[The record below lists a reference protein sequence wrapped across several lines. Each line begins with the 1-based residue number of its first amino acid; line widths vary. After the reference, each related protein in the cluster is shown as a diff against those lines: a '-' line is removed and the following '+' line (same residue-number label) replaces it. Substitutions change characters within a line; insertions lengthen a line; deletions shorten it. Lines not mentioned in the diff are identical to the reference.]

1 MWYEDSDKWR
11 CAVELWLRGNLCEGK
26 RLTWQ
31 AMHSR
36 PLACLS
42 NNDDDD
48 DDKECLV
55 QVFDGAGTG
64 HLLRIKV
71 NSGCADANTGIFG
84 RVWSSEGV
92 WALIKGYAPGDC
104 ATLVEAT
111 SLALKRYKPH
121 YYHTEADD
129 NDDNDDNIQHVFK
142 DAPPLSHYLPISL
155 FFNAEENTFK
165 NGAEIEAVL
174 LVLGYLCMREVGG
187 FFCFFLLPSSFSVN
201 VFSDIHFINL
211 SFPRSPLA
219 A

>member
-1 MWYEDSDKWR
+1 MRKDLVWYENSDKWR
-11 CAVELWLRGNLCEGK
+11 CAVGLWLRGNLCEGK
-26 RLTWQ
+26 HLTWQ

-36 PLACLS
+36 PLACLR
-42 NNDDDD
+42 NTPDGN
-48 DDKECLV
+48 ECLV

-71 NSGCADANTGIFG
+71 NEGCGDANTGIFG

-111 SLALKRYKPH
+111 SLALKRYKPY
-121 YYHTEADD
+121 YYHKEEDDNKNNKIAHTDD
-129 NDDNDDNIQHVFK
+129 NDDYIQHVFK

-165 NGAEIEAVL
+165 NGVEIEAVL
-174 LVLGYLCMREVGG
+174 LVLGYLCVREVGG
-187 FFCFFLLPSSFSVN
+187 FFCFFRLLS
-201 VFSDIHFINL
+201 L
-211 SFPRSPLA
+211 
-219 A
+219 